1 MFFQFLSIPFLCLFC
16 RKNPK
21 IPAIS
26 KKKLFTVI
34 SSSSLL
40 SIQVVASASRH
51 ALELQT
57 RPVARLPKHHLK
69 HLTINT
75 VTPRTTLRPRRRD
88 PMQENHRNRR
98 NEIAVAEEVV
108 DIQVEVVAVDDA
120 IVLEKNI
127 ARKRG
132 IGNTPRKP
140 KSKTLAMAVVAVA
153 ATGGG
158 RNSSVSKIAILGKM
172 KN

>member
-1 MFFQFLSIPFLCLFC
+1 MFIY

-34 SSSSLL
+34 SSSSRL

-51 ALELQT
+51 ALELPT

-75 VTPRTTLRPRRRD
+75 VPPRTTLRPRRRD
-88 PMQENHRNRR
+88 PMPENHRSRR
-98 NEIAVAEEVV
+98 IEITVAEEVV

-120 IVLEKNI
+120 MVLENNI

-140 KSKTLAMAVVAVA
+140 KSITLAMAEAVA
-153 ATGGG
+153 ATATGGG
-158 RNSSVSKIAILGKM
+158 RINSVSKIEILGKI
-172 KN
+172 